1 MMKPRQ
7 PQLNSSQTSS
17 HSSSRGHLFYGWV
30 VVASCLIFSLVLFGI
45 RYSFG
50 VFFKPL
56 EVEFGWSRAMVSSVF
71 AVYMVLGTLF
81 AMVGGWA
88 LDRYGP
94 KLVVIIMGTVTGTS
108 LLLTSHVS
116 YMWQLYLTYS
126 FLLAL
131 GTGATY
137 TVVMSTGSQWFFRK
151 RATALAIIGTGAG
164 LGTLIM
170 VPVAAQLISTYDWR
184 TSFLALAILAWA
196 LVIPVSLIIKKGP
209 GEGGDMLY
217 SSPMQ
222 SGVNNNTKSRS
233 ESRDFSLAEAVKTR
247 SYWLIFSTWFAY
259 SFCVHLV
266 MTHVVPRVQDI
277 GIPPV
282 QAATILS
289 VVGIMLIPSRVLVG
303 VVSDRIGRKGPG
315 IVCALL
321 QAVALLWLIGC
332 TNMWMFYLFAI
343 VYGIGYGGIDPP
355 IVAMV
360 GDLFGVRRLG
370 TIMGSLVVGWGLGA
384 ALGPYITGLVFD
396 LSNNYSM
403 AFLLGAL
410 LMIMS
415 AVFIYWIEAP
425 MGRP

>member
-1 MMKPRQ
+1 MKPQQ
-7 PQLNSSQTSS
+7 PQLNSNQTSS

-30 VVASCLIFSLVLFGI
+30 VVASCLFISLVFFGI

-50 VFFKPL
+50 VFFRPL
-56 EVEFGWSRAMVSSVF
+56 EAEFGWSRAMVSSVF
-71 AVYMVLGTLF
+71 AVYMVLGIFF

-88 LDRYGP
+88 LDHYGP
-94 KLVVIIMGTVTGTS
+94 KLVVIIMGIVTGTS
-108 LLLTSHVS
+108 LFLTSHVS
-116 YMWQLYLTYS
+116 YMWQLYLAYS

-137 TVVMSTGSQWFFRK
+137 TVVMSTGSPWFHRK

-170 VPVAAQLISTYDWR
+170 APLAAKLIYTYDWR
-184 TSFLALAILAWA
+184 TSFLALAIFAWA

-209 GEGGDMLY
+209 GEGGDMLD
-217 SSPMQ
+217 SIPIQ
-222 SGVNNNTKSRS
+222 SGFNNNAKSRT

-247 SYWLIFSTWFAY
+247 SFWLIFSIWFAY

-266 MTHVVPRVQDI
+266 MTHVVPRAQDI

-289 VVGIMLIPSRVLVG
+289 VVGIMLVPSRVLVG
-303 VVSDRIGRKGPG
+303 VVSDRIGRKAPG

-321 QAVALLWLIGC
+321 QSVALLWLIGC

-343 VYGIGYGGIDPP
+343 FYGIGYGGIDPP
-355 IVAMV
+355 IVATV
-360 GDLFGVRRLG
+360 GDIFGVRRLG
-370 TIMGSLVVGWGLGA
+370 TIMGTLMVGWGLGA
-384 ALGPYITGLVFD
+384 AVGPYVTGLVFD
-396 LSNNYSM
+396 LSNSYSM
-403 AFLLGAL
+403 AFLLGAM
-410 LMIMS
+410 LMIMA
-415 AVFIYWIEAP
+415 AVFIYWLKAP
-425 MGRP
+425 IGRL